1 MPIALN
7 NTLTKIASVT
17 LGTGQTT
24 ISFTSIPQTY
34 TDLVV
39 KFSMN
44 SASNN
49 QYIRF
54 NNSSAAEYQ
63 IQTLRGT
70 GSAADNYFTGTNQT
84 EFYFMASGIAT
95 DTFGSGEIYIT
106 NYTAASQKSLFV
118 NAVGEANTS
127 TVYSNQ
133 IAASWSN
140 NAAITQIDIVCAS
153 GLAQYS
159 SATLYGINPVKTQAL
174 ATGGDYIANDG
185 TYWYHAFTSSGT
197 FTPSRALTAASLV
210 VAGGGA
216 GGGTSAGGGDGGG
229 GGAGGISYLASSSL
243 TATPYTVTVGA
254 GGSGQTGT
262 TGNNGSNSV
271 FNGIT
276 SIGGG
281 GGGGN
286 GGGGATGGSGGG
298 GGANFGAG
306 GASTQG
312 SSGGATGY
320 GFAGGTSSTWAY
332 NISGG
337 GGAGGVGVSGNAAVN
352 SSTIAPTGG
361 IGLNTWASWL
371 GQPLT
376 TGYLGGGGAGGKD
389 STVAGAAGLGGAGGG
404 GNGGVGTGA
413 LQPTTGG
420 TNTGGGGGGGGGNAS
435 QSGAAGGSGIVIIRY
450 AMA

>member
-1 MPIALN
+1 MPTALN
-7 NTLTKIASVT
+7 TLEKLATVT

-24 ISFTSIPQTY
+24 ISFTAIPQTY

-39 KFSMN
+39 KFSIN

-54 NNSSAAEYQ
+54 NNSSAAEYE
-63 IQTLRGT
+63 IQTLRGN
-70 GSAADNYFTGTNQT
+70 GANADNFVTGTGQT
-84 EFYFMASGIAT
+84 ELYFQASGIASS
-95 DTFGSGEIYIT
+95 TFGSGELYIT
-106 NYTAASQKSLFV
+106 NYTAATQKSLFL
-118 NAVGEANTS
+118 NAVGEANIA
-127 TVYSNQ
+127 TVYQNQ
-133 IAASWSN
+133 IASSWSN
-140 NAAITQIDIVCAS
+140 NAAINRIDIVCAS
-153 GLAQYS
+153 GLGQYS
-159 SATLYGINPVKTQAL
+159 SATLYGVNPVKARAL
-174 ATGGDYIANDG
+174 ATGGDFITNDG
-185 TYWYHAFTSSGT
+185 TFWYHAFYSSGT
-197 FTPSRALTAASLV
+197 FAPIQTLTAASLV

-216 GGGTSAGGGDGGG
+216 GGGTAVGGGDGGG
-229 GGAGGISYLASSSL
+229 GGAGGISFLSSSTL
-243 TATPYTVTVGA
+243 TAINYTVTIGA

-286 GGGGATGGSGGG
+286 GGGGNSGGSGGG

-312 SSGGATGY
+312 SSGGATGF

-337 GGAGGVGVSGNAAVN
+337 GGAGSVGKNGDAAV
-352 SSTIAPTGG
+352 STSTQPPNGG
-361 IGLNTWASWL
+361 IGLSTWSSWS

-376 TGYLGGGGAGGKD
+376 TGFLGGGGAGGKD
-389 STVAGAAGLGGAGGG
+389 STVAGDPGVGGAGGG

-413 LQPTTGG
+413 LQPTTGSI
-420 TNTGGGGGGGGGNAS
+420 NTGGGGGGGGGAS
-435 QSGAAGGSGIVIIRY
+435 SQNGAAGGSGLVIIRY